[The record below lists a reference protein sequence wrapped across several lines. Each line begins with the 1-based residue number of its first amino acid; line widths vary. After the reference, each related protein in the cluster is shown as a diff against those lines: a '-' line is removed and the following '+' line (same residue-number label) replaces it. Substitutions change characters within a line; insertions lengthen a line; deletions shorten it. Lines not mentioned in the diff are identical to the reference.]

1 MLKYYGSELTKRGS
15 ELMVSMM
22 GPRGLGQGD
31 DTENFTENEREITRN
46 WLFHK
51 ALTIAGGCS
60 EVQLDIISKRI
71 LELPST

>member
-1 MLKYYGSELTKRGS
+1 
-15 ELMVSMM
+15 MM